1 MTEREII
8 SRPGDAT
15 GTGGPGGAGA
25 AAPPGMDQSEALRL
39 GYISGAS
46 ANFGDEIYGLS
57 KASGLPDWMGGFR
70 APVGAAR
77 MLYETGG
84 GFSPPKPGAE
94 RTPFM
99 SNYEEALAQ
108 RRGELKQAEKEH
120 PGTFMGG
127 QVLGGVLAPG
137 GAAAA
142 PATVPMRMLRGAAVG
157 GAYGGAAGLGEGEND
172 IDRLTRGAIGAPI
185 GMAVGGL
192 APPLVEAAAVGGR
205 AALGPVVSAVRGTFN
220 APGEARRVVGET
232 IGAATAA
239 DRAARGRLTP
249 GEVAADIARGGESRM
264 VDLGGEP
271 AQRLARAVKNVT
283 PEGEVVLKNA
293 LEPRFETQGIRVADE
308 LRGMFQYPNT
318 FQQREG
324 LRAAGR
330 ASNNPLYDRAYTAG
344 AGHIGSPE
352 LERLAGTKE
361 VQAAMRAAMDESGA
375 RNVLAGYG
383 AMNPRVTVTP
393 DGRIVFNR
401 QPSGMPAY
409 PDLQFWDLTR
419 RKLSD
424 KADEAGRAGRRSE
437 ADIYGQLADRMNA
450 QLDAAVPEYQ
460 AARQSAAHF
469 FGARDASEAGEAFF
483 GSGRRF
489 GTEETRNALAQMNPL
504 ERQLFRDA
512 YTDRLIR
519 SVEAPRARQNIT
531 AAVPHFGGSPALES
545 EMGVALGRPGL
556 DAMRGIR
563 RREDIMDR
571 SRAAV
576 TGNSTTAQQL
586 FDSGVIGRG
595 ILYGGAAGGLGYG
608 TYNADPAQL
617 AAAGLTGA
625 LAVGSRRANQ
635 NVARHIVEILTSRD
649 PAALTGGAAITQ
661 NPVAIR
667 NAITE
672 AMAMARD
679 RARAGEANAALRR
692 SILER
697 GAVVGAGGAIQ

>member
-1 MTEREII
+1 MPDILLGPDGTVPDAPATE
-8 SRPGDAT
+8 
-15 GTGGPGGAGA
+15 
-25 AAPPGMDQSEALRL
+25 AAPPAVSQLEAARL

-84 GFSPPKPGAE
+84 GFKPPAAGQP
-94 RTPFM
+94 RSPFM
-99 SNYEEALAQ
+99 TAYEEAVAQ
-108 RRGELKQAEKEH
+108 RRGEQKQAEKEY
-120 PGTFMGG
+120 PGTYLGTQVMGG
-127 QVLGGVLAPG
+127 LLAPG

-142 PATVPMRMLRGAAVG
+142 PGTVPMRMLRGAAVG

-185 GMAVGGL
+185 GMAVGAV

-205 AALGPVVSAVRGTFN
+205 AAFAPVISAVRGTLN
-220 APGEARRVVGET
+220 APGEAQRIVGET
-232 IGAATAA
+232 FGAATAA

-249 GEVAADIARGGESRM
+249 GEVAADIARGGETRM
-264 VDLGGEP
+264 IDLVGEP
-271 AQRLARAVKNVT
+271 GQRLARAVKNVS
-283 PEGEVVLKNA
+283 PEGEVILKNA
-293 LEPRFETQGIRVADE
+293 LEPRFESQGIRVADE
-308 LRGMFQYPNT
+308 LRGMFQYPST
-318 FQQREG
+318 FQQRQA
-324 LRAAGR
+324 LQAAARG
-330 ASNNPLYDRAYTAG
+330 SNNPLYERAYAAG
-344 AGHIGSPE
+344 SGHVGSPE
-352 LERLAGTKE
+352 LERLAGTDE
-361 VQAAMRAAMDESGA
+361 VATAMRAAMKESGA

-383 AMNPRVTVTP
+383 AMNPRVTITP
-393 DGRIVFNR
+393 DGRVVFNK

-424 KADEAGRAGRRSE
+424 KADEAARAGRRSE

-450 QLDAAVPEYQ
+450 QLDAIVPEYQ
-460 AARQSAAHF
+460 TARQSAAHF

-483 GSGRRF
+483 GTARRY
-489 GTEETRNALAQMNPL
+489 GTDEARHALSQMNPL

-531 AAVPHFGGSPALES
+531 AAVPHLGGSPAVEA
-545 EMGVALGRPGL
+545 EMGVALGPQGL
-556 DAMRGIR
+556 NAMRGIR

-571 SRAAV
+571 ARAAV

-586 FDSGVIGRG
+586 LDSGAIGRG
-595 ILYGGAAGGLGYG
+595 ILYTGAAGGLGYG

-625 LAVGSRRANQ
+625 LAIGSRRANQ
-635 NVARHIVEILTSRD
+635 NVMRNIAEILAARD
-649 PAALTGGAAITQ
+649 PAAFTGGAATAQ
-661 NPVAIR
+661 NPVALR

-672 AMAMARD
+672 ALAAARD
-679 RARAGEANAALRR
+679 RARANEANAAVRR

-697 GAVVGAGGAIQ
+697 AAVVGVGGAVQ